1 MVIRNIEKRSS
12 LTIYSLPS
20 AQHESVTIHPVS
32 ATAVRISWRGNKY
45 LSTTVRYLSYFN
57 ATGAE
62 MSHYDTVLPPDVAST
77 EVSLDDSVP
86 GYQHTFT
93 LQHIIACGNRTTP
106 VTTATFHF
114 GQYITS
120 YQIFAIVESCLQQF
134 LNF

>member
-1 MVIRNIEKRSS
+1 MQFF
-12 LTIYSLPS
+12 PS
-20 AQHESVTIHPVS
+20 AQPGSVTIHPVS

-93 LQHIIACGNRTTP
+93 IQHIIACGNRTTP
-106 VTTATFHF
+106 VTTATFDF
-114 GQYITS
+114 GQSKHYIR
-120 YQIFAIVESCLQQF
+120 F
-134 LNF
+134 LNLVYSNSLKFSGTQKSQSKSLC